1 MDQNGKRDQMA
12 ASAKMARDEIVSS
25 LSECPLFADLD
36 ESQIQAMATV
46 FRLKRYQAGE
56 SIFRQGDLGDKIHLI
71 QEGEVHLEMM
81 VDLGT
86 RQGRVTISVLRRH
99 RLVGCW
105 ACLLG
110 EYRRLHESAVCHKE
124 TQIITAKGS
133 DLKAILD
140 HDPQLNVVML
150 KRLCQMLGDKIH
162 DAYCAMD
169 AL

>member
-1 MDQNGKRDQMA
+1 MAARDQKA
-12 ASAKMARDEIVSS
+12 QYEIESS
-25 LSECPLFADLD
+25 LRECPLFADLG
-36 ESQIQAMATV
+36 ESQIQAMAAV
-46 FRLKRYQAGE
+46 FRLKRYQAGDN
-56 SIFRQGDLGDKIHLI
+56 IFKQGDLGDKIHLI
-71 QEGEVHLEMM
+71 REGEVHLERM

-86 RQGRVTISVLRRH
+86 RKAGVTISVLRGH

-124 TQIITAKGS
+124 TQVITAKGS

-140 HDPQLNVVML
+140 GDPKLNVVML

>member
-1 MDQNGKRDQMA
+1 MA
-12 ASAKMARDEIVSS
+12 ASAKTTRDEIVSS
-25 LSECPLFADLD
+25 LRECPLFADLD
-36 ESQIQAMATV
+36 KSQIQAMATV
-46 FRLKRYQAGE
+46 FRLKRYQTGDH
-56 SIFRQGDLGDKIHLI
+56 IFRQGDLGDKIYLI
-71 QEGEVHLEMM
+71 REGEVHLERM

-86 RQGRVTISVLRRH
+86 RQAGVTISVLRRH

-110 EYRRLHESAVCHKE
+110 EHRRLYESAICQKE
-124 TQIITAKGS
+124 TQVIMTRGS

-140 HDPQLNVVML
+140 SDPQLNVVML